1 MMYSIIM
8 AGGSG
13 TRFWPHSREDK
24 SKQFLSIL
32 DKRSLIQN
40 TVRRFQ
46 KIFSKEAIYIVAKAT
61 QEEELKKQAHEVPK
75 ENIIFEPVGRNTAPC
90 IGLAAVTLQKRH
102 GDGIMVVSPADHL
115 IQKEAVFRR
124 AILAAVNLAEKENG
138 LVTIGITPDRPATG
152 YGYIQI
158 DNEVS
163 TDTKVSAYKI
173 KTFAEKPNLATAER
187 FIKSGDFLWNS
198 GIFVFRTSVFLQN
211 VKSFLPDLYDGLME
225 IKKAIDSPNEKTVL
239 DRVYH
244 QIRGISMDY
253 GIMEKAKN
261 VFVVRGTF
269 LWNDLGG
276 WEQVYKLSPKDKNGN
291 AISGDVVTIDTK
303 NAYISSSKG
312 MIAVLGL
319 EDIIVVE
326 KGGAILI
333 CKRDRAEDVKQVVQ
347 RIKRN
352 KMNKYL

>member
-1 MMYSIIM
+1 MFSVIM

-40 TVRRFQ
+40 TVQRFQ
-46 KIFSKEAIYIVAKAT
+46 KFVPKEAIYIVTKAT
-61 QEEELKKQAHEVPK
+61 QEEELKRQALEVPDG
-75 ENIIFEPVGRNTAPC
+75 NIIYEPVGRNTAPC
-90 IGLAAVTLQKRH
+90 IGLAAVTIQKRH
-102 GDGIMVVSPADHL
+102 GDGVLIVSPADHL
-115 IQKEAVFRR
+115 IQKETVFRR
-124 AILAAVNLAEKENG
+124 TILAAVNLAEKENG
-138 LVTIGITPDRPATG
+138 LVTIGITPDKPSTG

-158 DNEVS
+158 DAKVS
-163 TDTKVSAYKI
+163 TDAHMSAYKI

-187 FIKSGDFLWNS
+187 FLKSGDFLWNS
-198 GIFVFRTSVFLQN
+198 GIFVFRTSAFLQN
-211 VKSFLPDLYDGLME
+211 VQTLLPDLYDGLME

-253 GIMEKAKN
+253 GIMEKATN

-276 WEQVYKLSPKDKNGN
+276 WEQVYKLSSKDKNGN

-303 NAYISSSKG
+303 NAYISSSRG
-312 MIAVLGL
+312 VIAVLGL

-333 CKRDRAEDVKQVVQ
+333 CKRDHAEDVKQVVE
-347 RIKRN
+347 RLKR
-352 KMNKYL
+352 KKLNKYL